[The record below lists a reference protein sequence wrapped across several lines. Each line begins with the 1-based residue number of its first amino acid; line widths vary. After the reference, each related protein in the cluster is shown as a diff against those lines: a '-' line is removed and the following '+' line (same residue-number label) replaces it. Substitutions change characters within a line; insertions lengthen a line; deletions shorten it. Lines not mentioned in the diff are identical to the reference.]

1 MTERLI
7 ALNCPQCNAPLGD
20 GLVCAYCSTRSERVS
35 APNKPRTSVT
45 GENRNLQVGG
55 ITFDRRVGL
64 DDRQLEAIASQV
76 AVGMAATE
84 TEPAKHFLDFSLPLP
99 KKAGRPPAL
108 IVEAYRGD
116 EERVTV
122 LLGNPY
128 IEETDQRL
136 RALGRIITLP
146 TE

>member
-1 MTERLI
+1 MTERFV
-7 ALNCPQCNAPLGD
+7 ALNCPQCGGPLG
-20 GLVCAYCSTRSERVS
+20 GGPICGYCSSRIERVS
-35 APNKPRTSVT
+35 AATKPGVSVT

-108 IVEAYRGD
+108 IVEAHRGD